1 MGMAPQ
7 GAASRKLANVARRAI
22 RNPRWLGETI
32 RGKARARSGRNR
44 GFALADRSEHL
55 CSVSEALGDAFGAS
69 PEECRSL
76 AARVRVPSAPP
87 GSAWGGGPDILEL
100 TGSVVLLRRPLT
112 VVETGVA
119 MGFSTAVILA
129 AMRDN
134 GAGLLHSIDLPPL
147 QVDAASFVG
156 EAVPQELRDRWTL
169 HVGPARTLLPGLLN
183 ELPAIDLFVHDSDHS
198 YAAQFEEYWQ
208 AWPQLAVGAC
218 LISDDV
224 CNPAFTDFAEEVG
237 ERPYLIAPPGHD
249 AAVGLLVK
257 TR

>member
-1 MGMAPQ
+1 
-7 GAASRKLANVARRAI
+7 LV
-22 RNPRWLGETI
+22 ETI
-32 RGKARARSGRNR
+32 RGKVRARAAANR

-55 CSVSEALGDAFGAS
+55 CTVSQALAYAFGVS
-69 PEECRSL
+69 PEDCRVL

-87 GSAWGGGPDILEL
+87 GSAWGGGPDILQL

-129 AMRDN
+129 ALRDN
-134 GAGLLHSIDLPPL
+134 DAGVLHSIDLPPL
-147 QVDAASFVG
+147 QVDAASYVG
-156 EAVPQELRDRWTL
+156 EAVPRELRDRWTL
-169 HVGPARTLLPGLLN
+169 HVGPARTVLPRLLR
-183 ELPAIDLFVHDSDHS
+183 ELPPVDLFVHDSDHS
-198 YAAQFEEYWQ
+198 YAAQYQEYGQ
-208 AWPQLAVGAC
+208 AWPHLARGAC

-224 CNPAFTDFAEEVG
+224 CNPAFTDFAEQVG